1 MKNNGNDME
10 KKSTADYKHSDTQET
25 PDVNKLLD
33 KKEKKR
39 QKKIEKKN
47 ANVKTDELG
56 RPYVV
61 KTASSVY
68 SAVMAVIYIVF
79 VLIASG
85 VCSFFAVSIAND
97 VFAFQKKE
105 VTAEISL
112 GNYVTVNELATL
124 LGDEGIIKYPTIFK
138 YYAQLKEE
146 TDGFLPGKYEVA
158 SNMNYD
164 ALLDF
169 FQNQTINREIITLTI
184 PEGYT
189 VDEIIDLFI
198 SNGMGSEEGFVDAI
212 QNGDFSDYKF
222 IQLLSEK
229 KLSSERKYRLE
240 GYLFPDT
247 YEFFKDWSET
257 RIIRTLLDGFEARFN
272 EEYYDVIEK
281 SKYTLDDYIIIASM
295 IQAEAKYSTDFEL
308 VSSVFHNRLAKP
320 DKYPYLESDATI
332 QYAFPAHKNQITP
345 EDLKI
350 DHPYNTYLRPGLT
363 PGAVC
368 NPGAT
373 AILTALQPAETN
385 CYYFVS
391 RANGEMLYATT
402 LAEHNKNIKEIESEN

>member
-1 MKNNGNDME
+1 MSKNKGKDVSE
-10 KKSTADYKHSDTQET
+10 KKVSAYKHSDTHET
-25 PDVNKLLD
+25 PKVTEMPKTQ
-33 KKEKKR
+33 KKKQEKK
-39 QKKIEKKN
+39 
-47 ANVKTDELG
+47 VKTDELG
-56 RPYVV
+56 REYEV

-68 SAVMAVIYIVF
+68 SAVMAVVYIVF
-79 VLIASG
+79 VLIISG
-85 VCSFFAVSIAND
+85 VCSFFAVSVAND

-112 GNYVTVNELATL
+112 GNFVTVSELAEL
-124 LGDEGIIKYPTIFK
+124 LGDEGIVKYPTVFK
-138 YYAQLKEE
+138 YYAQLREE
-146 TDGFLPGKYEVA
+146 TDGFEPGKYEVT

-164 ALLDF
+164 ALLAF
-169 FQNQTINREIITLTI
+169 FKKQSSEREIITLTI

-189 VDEIIDLFI
+189 IDEIIDLFV
-198 SNGMGSEEGFVDAI
+198 SNGMGTEEGFADAI
-212 QNGDFSDYKF
+212 QNADFSDYKF
-222 IQLLSEK
+222 IQLLEETT
-229 KLSSERKYRLE
+229 LSPDRKYRLE

-257 RIIRTLLDGFEARFN
+257 RIIRTLLDGFEAKFS
-272 EEYYDVIEK
+272 EEYYTAIEN
-281 SKYTLDDYIIIASM
+281 SDLTLDEYIIIASM

-320 DKYPYLESDATI
+320 SSYPYLESDATI
-332 QYAFPAHKNQITP
+332 QYAFATHKNQITP

-350 DHPYNTYLRPGLT
+350 DHPYNTYLRKGLT

-385 CYYFVS
+385 YYYFVS
-391 RANGEMLYATT
+391 RSNGEMLYAAT
-402 LAEHNKNIKEIESEN
+402 LAEHNKNIKEIQSEN

>member
-1 MKNNGNDME
+1 MSKNNGKDVSDKNSWE
-10 KKSTADYKHSDTQET
+10 YKHSDTHET
-25 PDVNKLLD
+25 PNVNNLLE
-33 KKEKKR
+33 KEEKKKDKNDR
-39 QKKIEKKN
+39 KI
-47 ANVKTDELG
+47 KTDELG
-56 RPYVV
+56 VEYEV

-68 SAVMAVIYIVF
+68 SAVMAVVYIVF
-79 VLIASG
+79 VLIISG
-85 VCSFFAVSIAND
+85 VCSFFVVSVAND

-112 GNYVTVNELATL
+112 GNYVTVSELAKL
-124 LGDEGIIKYPTIFK
+124 LGDEGIVKYPTVFK
-138 YYAQLKEE
+138 YYAQLREE
-146 TDGFLPGKYEVA
+146 TDGFEPGKYEVA

-164 ALLDF
+164 ALLAF
-169 FQNQTINREIITLTI
+169 FKKQSAERQIITLTI
-184 PEGYT
+184 PEGFT
-189 VDEIIDLFI
+189 VDEIIDLFV
-198 SNGMGSEEGFVDAI
+198 SNGMGTEEGFADAI

-222 IQLLSEK
+222 IKLLDEK
-229 KLSSERKYRLE
+229 KLSPDRKYRLE

-257 RIIRTLLDGFEARFN
+257 RIIMTLLDGFEARFN
-272 EEYYDVIEK
+272 EEYYEVIEK
-281 SKYTLDDYIIIASM
+281 SKFSLDDYIIIASM

-320 DKYPYLESDATI
+320 SSYPYLESDATI
-332 QYAFPAHKNQITP
+332 QYAFATHKNEITP
-345 EDLKI
+345 DDLKI

-385 CYYFVS
+385 YYYFVS

-402 LAEHNKNIKEIESEN
+402 LAEHNKNIKEIQSEK

>member
-1 MKNNGNDME
+1 MSKNNSKDTNNKNTSE
-10 KKSTADYKHSDTQET
+10 YKHSDTHET
-25 PDVNKLLD
+25 PDVNEVLEKE
-33 KKEKKR
+33 EKKKV
-39 QKKIEKKN
+39 KKDT
-47 ANVKTDELG
+47 NVKTDELG

-85 VCSFFAVSIAND
+85 VCSFFAISIAND

-124 LGDEGIIKYPTIFK
+124 LGDEGIIKYPTIFR
-138 YYAQLKEE
+138 YYAQLKEG
-146 TDGFLPGKYEVA
+146 TDGFLPGKYEVT

-164 ALLDF
+164 ALLAF
-169 FQNQTINREIITLTI
+169 FKKQNVEREIITLTI

-189 VDEIIDLFI
+189 IDEIIDLFV
-198 SNGMGSEEGFVDAI
+198 SNGMGTEEGFVDAI
-212 QNGDFSDYKF
+212 QNGDYSEYRF
-222 IQLLSEK
+222 IKLLSEK
-229 KLSSERKYRLE
+229 ELSPDRKYRLE

-247 YEFFKDWSET
+247 YEFFKDWNET
-257 RIIRTLLDGFEARFN
+257 RIIKTLLNGFEARFN
-272 EEYYDVIEK
+272 DEYYDAIEK
-281 SKYTLDDYIIIASM
+281 SDFTLDDYIIIASM

-320 DKYPYLESDATI
+320 GQYPYLESDATI
-332 QYAFPAHKNQITP
+332 QYAFATHKNEITP

-350 DHPYNTYLRPGLT
+350 DHPYNTYLRKGLT

-373 AILTALQPAETN
+373 AILTAIQPAETN
-385 CYYFVS
+385 YYYFIS
-391 RANGEMLYATT
+391 RANGEMLYASTYP
-402 LAEHNKNIKEIESEN
+402 EHQNNIKEIQSEK

>member
-1 MKNNGNDME
+1 MSKNNRKNIDD
-10 KKSTADYKHSDTQET
+10 KKASGYKHSDTQET
-25 PDVNKLLD
+25 PDVNKVMEEE
-33 KKEKKR
+33 KEKKD
-39 QKKIEKKN
+39 Q
-47 ANVKTDELG
+47 NVKTDELG

-61 KTASSVY
+61 KTASSIY

-79 VLIASG
+79 VLIISG

-124 LGDEGIIKYPTIFK
+124 LGDEGIIKYPTIFR

-164 ALLDF
+164 ALLAF
-169 FQNQTINREIITLTI
+169 FQKQTVEREIITLTI

-189 VDEIIDLFI
+189 IDEIIDLFI
-198 SNGMGSEEGFVDAI
+198 SNGMGTEEGFVDAI
-212 QNGDFSDYKF
+212 QNGDFSDYRF
-222 IQLLSEK
+222 IQLLDEK
-229 KLSSERKYRLE
+229 KLSPDRKYRLE

-257 RIIRTLLDGFEARFN
+257 RIIRTLLDGFEARFSD
-272 EEYYDVIEK
+272 EYYDAVEK
-281 SKYTLDDYIIIASM
+281 SKMSLDDYIIIASM

-320 DKYPYLESDATI
+320 NIYPYLESDATI
-332 QYAFPAHKNQITP
+332 QYAFATHKNEITP
-345 EDLKI
+345 DDLKI

-385 CYYFVS
+385 YYFFIS
-391 RANGEMLYATT
+391 RANGEMLYAST
-402 LAEHNKNIKEIESEN
+402 LTEHNKNIEEIKSEN